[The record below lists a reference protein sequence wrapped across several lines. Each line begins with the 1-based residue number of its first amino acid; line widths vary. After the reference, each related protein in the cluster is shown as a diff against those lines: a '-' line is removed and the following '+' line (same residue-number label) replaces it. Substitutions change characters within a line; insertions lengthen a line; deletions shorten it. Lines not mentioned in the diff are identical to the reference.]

1 MIQFYV
7 NSRPVPRA
15 IARHHLQQATQKPPK
30 ELEGWIKKAITED
43 PQAIRYLAEYGIQL
57 HRVNP

>member
-1 MIQFYV
+1 MIQFFI
-7 NSRPVPRA
+7 NNRPVPRA
-15 IARHHLQQATQKPPK
+15 IARHHLQQATQQNPL
-30 ELEGWIKKAITED
+30 ELERWVKRAITDD